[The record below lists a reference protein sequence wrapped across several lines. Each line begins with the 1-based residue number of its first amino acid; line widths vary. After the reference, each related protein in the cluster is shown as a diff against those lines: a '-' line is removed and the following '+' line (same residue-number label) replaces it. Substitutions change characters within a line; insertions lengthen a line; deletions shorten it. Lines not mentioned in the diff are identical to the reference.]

1 MSRKMST
8 LALVA
13 TLVTI
18 AATLMSCAPV
28 AAPAPAAPAAAQE
41 AAPTEAVAAEPTA
54 AEAAPAEAAPAEAAP
69 EGGKKFKGQLVIST
83 NGADPED
90 GRYIGLI
97 EAYKKVQPDV
107 EIIVEG
113 PPAGTDYTPWLGTQL
128 AAGDVRPDIVSGNYQ
143 KTYGKY
149 VNLDKYRFS
158 TNPYTGK
165 TWDEDLDWNFFED
178 RNAKGER
185 TMLASEAVHILW
197 FYNKDLFAKAG
208 IEPPAT
214 WDDMAAACDKLLAAG
229 ITPLATNYVWKLNQW
244 IPEIYWDQY
253 YREVIDII
261 RAKPGDYNY
270 DDEKDGKNA
279 FDIGDRFPERKFN
292 MNPSRYYAA
301 IRDGQIKWDTP
312 ETAEVTRQLARIF
325 PKCSSPSLFVDTT
338 EYSQF
343 MQGKVAMMI
352 DGTWSLPGLTRNMA
366 KLEQM
371 TVEEQAKLVGA
382 EKLENKLSA
391 FQWGIFENP
400 GMTGP
405 LVKSDVRSIESAS
418 GIYVSV
424 IDKNAE
430 QTEMAVDLA
439 MFWLSQPGY
448 QAWVDGGLKTDDY
461 DPTGPLAPRG
471 VKLPADLQAMI
482 DSIQFLGNVEF
493 VPIPFSPMRIYNI
506 ESLDQKGLQLFK
518 DALEG
523 TITPEA
529 FATEIQKL
537 WDDNFDEIIS
547 KAGLTQEDLDN
558 PERDPSQ

>member
-8 LALVA
+8 LALV
-13 TLVTI
+13 VTI
-18 AATLMSCAPV
+18 VAIMATLMSCAP
-28 AAPAPAAPAAAQE
+28 AAPPAAPAAPTQAAE
-41 AAPTEAVAAEPTA
+41 APAEEVAPAEEAVPAEEA
-54 AEAAPAEAAPAEAAP
+54 AAPAE
-69 EGGKKFKGQLVIST
+69 GGKKYKGTLVIST

-90 GRYIGLI
+90 GRYVGLLA
-97 EAYKKVQPDV
+97 AYKQVQPDV
-107 EIIVEG
+107 EVIVEG

-178 RNAKGER
+178 RNSKGER

-208 IEPPAT
+208 VEPPKT
-214 WDDMAAACDKLLAAG
+214 WDDMAAVCDKLLEAG

-253 YREVIDII
+253 YREVIDVI
-261 RAKPGDYNY
+261 RCKEGDYCY
-270 DDEKDGKNA
+270 DDEKDGKNT
-279 FDIGDRFPERKFN
+279 FDISDRFPERKFN

-312 ETAEVTRQLARIF
+312 ETAEVTRQLARVF
-325 PKCSSPSLFVDTT
+325 PRCASPSLFVDTT

-343 MQGKVAMMI
+343 MQNKVAMMI

-366 KLEQM
+366 KMEAM
-371 TVEEQAKLVGA
+371 TVEEQAEMVGA
-382 EKLENKLSA
+382 ETLENKLSA
-391 FQWGIFENP
+391 FEWGVFENP

-405 LVKSDVRSIESAS
+405 LTKAEVRSIESAS
-418 GIYVSV
+418 GIYVSI
-424 IDKNAE
+424 IDKNVE
-430 QTEMAVDLA
+430 QTELAVDFA

-471 VKLPADLQAMI
+471 VKLPAELQTMI
-482 DSIQFLGNVEF
+482 DSIQFLGNTEF

-529 FATEIQKL
+529 FATELQKL
-537 WDDNFDEIIS
+537 WDDNLDEIIS

-558 PERDPSQ
+558 PERDPAQ